1 MSIFNQGGLF
11 FSLTAPDQVLQRKK
25 TLQSSGLIIHRAK
38 PRLYAY
44 HSEYF
49 ELYPWR
55 FRHHSRLLLATLVS
69 IILIVTLPLT
79 RSCWEITRLSLFP
92 YGNEAI
98 HVDELEPGRK
108 NGLLNAGGTVLNIL
122 WFIFFGWWLCLMHI
136 FSGIAQCLTII
147 GIPVGIANFKIAAIA
162 LWPVGRR
169 VVSVE
174 TARAAREANA
184 RRRFQ

>member
-11 FSLTAPDQVLQRKK
+11 FSLTAPDRVLQRKK

-55 FRHHSRLLLATLVS
+55 FRHHSRLATRHLVS

-122 WFIFFGWWLCLMHI
+122 WFIFSAGG
-136 FSGIAQCLTII
+136 SA
-147 GIPVGIANFKIAAIA
+147 
-162 LWPVGRR
+162 
-169 VVSVE
+169 
-174 TARAAREANA
+174 
-184 RRRFQ
+184 

>member
-1 MSIFNQGGLF
+1 MFL
-11 FSLTAPDQVLQRKK
+11 SLTASDRVLQRKK
-25 TLQSSGLIIHRAK
+25 RYNGRTLLST
-38 PRLYAY
+38 
-44 HSEYF
+44 
-49 ELYPWR
+49 ELNRGFMRTVLNILNFILGGFATTLGW
-55 FRHHSRLLLATLVS
+55 LLATLVS
-69 IILIVTLPLT
+69 IVLIFTLPLT
-79 RSCWEITRLSLFP
+79 RSCWEITKLSLLP

-98 HVDELEPGRK
+98 LMLMNSTLRERIACLTRART
-108 NGLLNAGGTVLNIL
+108 LLNIL

-136 FSGIAQCLTII
+136 FCGIAQCLTII

>member
-25 TLQSSGLIIHRAK
+25 RYNHQVLLSTGQNRGFMRTILNILNFILGGFATTLG
-38 PRLYAY
+38 
-44 HSEYF
+44 
-49 ELYPWR
+49 W
-55 FRHHSRLLLATLVS
+55 LLATLVS

-108 NGLLNAGGTVLNIL
+108 TVY
-122 WFIFFGWWLCLMHI
+122 
-136 FSGIAQCLTII
+136 
-147 GIPVGIANFKIAAIA
+147 
-162 LWPVGRR
+162 
-169 VVSVE
+169 
-174 TARAAREANA
+174 
-184 RRRFQ
+184 